1 MLGEPLTEAQRA
13 ELEHMGAKSVRLKI
27 ATYGGGHLS
36 MIGGFRSGDIR
47 RDFIEEWLAEKNG
60 EEKQERDQKALQQT
74 QTLFWAKV
82 GGVAAVIAA
91 IAAIVTIAIMLI
103 K

>member
-47 RDFIEEWLAEKNG
+47 RDFIEEWLAEKN
-60 EEKQERDQKALQQT
+60 
-74 QTLFWAKV
+74 AKNSKS
-82 GGVAAVIAA
+82 A
-91 IAAIVTIAIMLI
+91 IKKRFNKLKPCFGLKLAESQRSSPQSQPL
-103 K
+103 